1 MNNDL
6 LIVDDEKGIRKMLE
20 ITLADRG
27 FSVHSAENGKQALQ
41 VFRKVR
47 PSIVL
52 TDIKMP
58 DMDGIELLRRIKKED
73 KDVEVIMFT
82 GQGDMGLAIQSLK
95 NDATDFVTKP
105 IDDEVL
111 GIAIRRA
118 RERISMRRQIREYT
132 ENLEK
137 LVDEKT
143 RQLLEAERMA
153 AIGETIAGLSHT
165 IKNIAGGLRGGIFVL
180 GQGIEQDDKQSLM
193 DGWEMIQGNVDKIR
207 RLSMDLLS
215 YGKYAELHYR
225 MEDPNLP
232 AREVAD
238 LLQEQCRGAGITL
251 QVKLSSRLERFY
263 FDPEAIHR
271 CLLNLVTNSVDACSA
286 EGDDRK
292 EKFITMESLPA
303 DGWGVEYR
311 VQDTGI
317 GMGEETLKR
326 IFQSFFST
334 KGTMGSGIGLMMSKK
349 IVDRHGGQIEVSSQT
364 AVGTTFII
372 RLPRKTELDEEAA
385 AEGRQTGSRRI
396 SKG

>member
-1 MNNDL
+1 MPESENNDL

-27 FSVHSAENGKQALQ
+27 FCVHLAENGKQALG

-47 PSIVL
+47 PCIVL

-58 DMDGIELLRRIKKED
+58 DMNGIELLRRIKKED
-73 KDVEVIMFT
+73 KEVEVIMIT
-82 GQGDMGLAIQSLK
+82 GQGDMELAIQSLK

-105 IDDEVL
+105 IDDEIL

-118 RERISMRRQIREYT
+118 RERLSLRRQIREYT

-180 GQGIEQDDKQSLM
+180 GQGIEQDDKQGLL

-225 MEDPNLP
+225 LEDPNLP
-232 AREVAD
+232 ATEVAG
-238 LLQEQCRGAGITL
+238 LLNEQCSDAGIAL
-251 QVKLSSRLERFY
+251 QITVSDRLGRFY

-271 CLLNLVTNSVDACSA
+271 CLLNLAVNAIDACRDM
-286 EGDDRK
+286 DDDGETK
-292 EKFITMESLPA
+292 AITLKTLPR
-303 DGWGVEYR
+303 DGWGVEYQ
-311 VQDTGI
+311 VTDTGV
-317 GMGEETLKR
+317 GMDKEVLGK

-349 IVDRHGGQIEVSSQT
+349 IVDRHTGQIEVRSQIG
-364 AVGTTFII
+364 AGTTAFI
-372 RLPRKTELDEEAA
+372 RLPLKTESDDGITA
-385 AEGRQTGSRRI
+385 
-396 SKG
+396 